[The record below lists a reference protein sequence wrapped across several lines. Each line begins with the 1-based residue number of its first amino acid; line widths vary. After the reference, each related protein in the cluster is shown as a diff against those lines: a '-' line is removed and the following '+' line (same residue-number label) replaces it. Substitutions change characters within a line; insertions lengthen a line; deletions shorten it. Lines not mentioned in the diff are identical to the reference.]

1 MLGGIALVLFASSLP
16 QGAELIPFRV
26 SEPEAARL
34 VVPQPETLAP
44 EPKLNDPAVDSLM
57 REAIA
62 TMGAGHLAEARIGFV
77 AVLQKDP
84 EHLGA
89 LVNLGWIA
97 QRQRAWGDAE
107 SYLKR
112 AQKRQPD
119 MPSVWLALGLVY
131 LEQSKMDHALAA
143 FAQVVALEPDNAR
156 AHRMF
161 GLTLGRRGWYLGA
174 EGELRRALELEP
186 NDSGAHFNLA
196 VVYLQRQPVALE
208 LARRHYYRSIE
219 LGSSPDSAIEALLQS
234 PTEPPDAPKTSSVT
248 R

>member
-26 SEPEAARL
+26 SEPEAVKFVAPL
-34 VVPQPETLAP
+34 PDSPPP
-44 EPKLNDPAVDSLM
+44 EPRVHDPAVDSLLKDAM
-57 REAIA
+57 AA
-62 TMGAGHLAEARIGFV
+62 MGAGNLSEAKVGFV
-77 AVLQKDP
+77 SVLQKEPD
-84 EHLGA
+84 HLGA

-97 QRQRAWGDAE
+97 QRQKSWDDAE
-107 SYLKR
+107 AYLKR

-131 LEQSKMDHALAA
+131 LEQGKLDHALAA

-161 GLTLGRRGWYLGA
+161 GLALGRKGWYLGA

-196 VVYLQRQPVALE
+196 VVYLQRQPLALE
-208 LARRHYYRSIE
+208 LARRHYHRSLD
-219 LGSSPDSAIEALLQS
+219 LGSPPDPAIEALLVS
-234 PTEPPDAPKTSSVT
+234 PPQTPEAIKTSAVK